1 MLKPSSFP
9 GLKPQ
14 KQDNG
19 LRLQMGPIQTIE
31 RGQFRVAK
39 SFPAD
44 LGIIALPYSQ
54 AQSLFLNTAIAH
66 EIGHFAFQQV
76 GLRQTIAKDVV
87 SAVKAVLS
95 TNNLQVVPDDLMW
108 MIDIVL
114 KWAEELFCD
123 LFAIWLVGPCFSL
136 SFIELFDMGYAMETP
151 SSQVPFLRF
160 YSEHP
165 ADLLRLQQHRVMLE
179 HLGWWRAFGSVES
192 HYVSLLN
199 RCQSLKET
207 DFGINTEKGDA
218 IGKAIRSTFFNIVP
232 SLHATVNS
240 LFDKCESGAQEFEEL
255 SSTVEEYFWNGVVPS
270 TVFQS
275 SKLVL
280 RYPRVLTLLNTAAK
294 VHISSLDK
302 LLNQVAGGEPSS
314 PSNRSEWTARLELW
328 TIKALEDSVIL
339 ERTGQRWG

>member
-1 MLKPSSFP
+1 
-9 GLKPQ
+9 
-14 KQDNG
+14 
-19 LRLQMGPIQTIE
+19 
-31 RGQFRVAK
+31 
-39 SFPAD
+39 
-44 LGIIALPYSQ
+44 
-54 AQSLFLNTAIAH
+54 
-66 EIGHFAFQQV
+66 
-76 GLRQTIAKDVV
+76 
-87 SAVKAVLS
+87 
-95 TNNLQVVPDDLMW
+95 
-108 MIDIVL
+108 
-114 KWAEELFCD
+114 
-123 LFAIWLVGPCFSL
+123 
-136 SFIELFDMGYAMETP
+136 
-151 SSQVPFLRF
+151 
-160 YSEHP
+160 
-165 ADLLRLQQHRVMLE
+165 MLE